1 MHYFINLIK
10 NKKIIFKK
18 IKPYKILF
26 LDNGYLRLNKKLKNS
41 FTLDNSHIF
50 IFPLLSALYEKIFV
64 KSKKRVGVLYFKNLI
79 KNFNPNII
87 ISNELDKRISEIK
100 FINKEIKTLI
110 YQHNSLFINNTK
122 KNLKKN
128 SSNKSFDYFFVY
140 DEYSKKIF
148 SKYIKA
154 NYIISGSL
162 NYNEYKSNYEPYKY
176 DILFISE
183 YRSKKRKIPTFCQKK
198 ILQFL
203 NEYKNKRNIKIC
215 VALNSIRKEKKISF
229 EEEQNFIK
237 KYAPNIDISNHNS
250 GYHLAANSKLT
261 VFISS
266 NLGAEILSSKKK
278 VLGLFMKGNFRKKWK
293 SDYISK
299 KTNQFLSYTMNKEDI
314 FKKIDFLLKIDKKK
328 WLKILKSSK
337 INLKYDYKNKIFLQ
351 TIKKLDY
358 KI

>member
-1 MHYFINLIK
+1 MKHFINLIK

-18 IKPYKILF
+18 IKPYKVLF
-26 LDNGYLRLNKKLKNS
+26 LDNGYLKLNKKLKNS

-50 IFPLLSALYEKIFV
+50 IFPLLKALYEKIFV
-64 KSKKRVGVLYFKNLI
+64 KSKKGLGILYFKNLI
-79 KNFNPNII
+79 KNFNPSII

-100 FINKEIKTLI
+100 IINREIKTLI
-110 YQHNSLFINNTK
+110 YQHNSLFVNNTK
-122 KNLKKN
+122 NNLIKD
-128 SSNKSFDYFFVY
+128 SSKRSFDYFFVY
-140 DEYSKKIF
+140 DEYSKEIY

-162 NYNEYKSNYEPYKY
+162 NYNEHKSNYEPHKY
-176 DILFISE
+176 DVLFISE
-183 YRSKKRKIPTFCQKK
+183 YRSKKRKIPIFCQKK

-203 NEYKNKRNIKIC
+203 NEYKNTRKIKIC
-215 VALNSIRKEKKISF
+215 VAFNSIRKEKKISL

-237 KYAPNIDISNHNS
+237 KYAPNINISNYTS
-250 GYHLAANSKLT
+250 GYRLAAKSKLT

-266 NLGAEILSSKKK
+266 NLGVEILSSKKK
-278 VLGLFMKGNFRKKWK
+278 VLGLFMKGNFRRKWK

-299 KTNQFLSYTMNKEDI
+299 KTSKFLSYTMNKKDI
-314 FKKIDFLLKIDKKK
+314 FKKIDFLLKIDEKK

-351 TIKKLDY
+351 TIKKLSY